1 MPDPSSLLGFALAV
15 LIIEVTPGPNMA
27 WLAVLS
33 AGTGRR
39 AGLSAVA
46 GIALGLLVIGAAA
59 GLGLAALIT
68 AAPALYEVLRW
79 GGVLFLV
86 YLAVEGWREAG
97 ETSPAQLPNGS
108 LKHFS
113 RGFLINALNPKAALF
128 YVAVLPEFIDPA
140 RNLPLQAALLTLLSV
155 IIATII
161 HAAIVLAAAPARAL
175 VSDPQRLKTLRRV
188 LSALLVV
195 IAIWLFFETGRDPA

>member
-1 MPDPSSLLGFALAV
+1 MPDPSSLLGFAIAV
-15 LIIEVTPGPNMA
+15 LVIEVTPGPNMA

-33 AGTGRR
+33 AGSGRK

-59 GLGLAALIT
+59 GLGLAALIA

-79 GGVLFLV
+79 GGALFLV
-86 YLAVEGWREAG
+86 YLAIEGWRESG
-97 ETSPAQLPNGS
+97 ESSPSKPPDGS

-128 YVAVLPEFIDPA
+128 YVAVLPEFIDPERA
-140 RNLPLQAALLTLLSV
+140 LPVQAAILTLVSV
-155 IIATII
+155 LIATAI
-161 HAAIVLAAAPARAL
+161 HSAIVLAAAPARSL
-175 VSDPQRLKTLRRV
+175 VDDPRRLKTLRRI
-188 LSALLVV
+188 LSVLLVA
-195 IAIWLFFETGRDPA
+195 IAVWLFLETGRGAS

>member
-15 LIIEVTPGPNMA
+15 LVIEVTPGPNMA

-33 AGTGRR
+33 ASEGRR
-39 AGLSAVA
+39 SGLSAAA

-79 GGVLFLV
+79 GGAIFLI
-86 YLAVEGWREAG
+86 YLAWEGWREAG
-97 ETSPAQLPNGS
+97 ESSPARTSAGD

-128 YVAVLPEFIDPA
+128 YVAVLPEFMVSSG
-140 RNLPLQAALLTLLSV
+140 NLPLQAALLTLLSV
-155 IIATII
+155 MIATAV
-161 HAAIVLAAAPARAL
+161 HVAIVLAAAPAHRL
-175 VSDPQRLKTLRRV
+175 IEDPDRMRIIRRTLS
-188 LSALLVV
+188 LLLVA
-195 IAIWLFFETGRDPA
+195 IAVWLFFETGRDPA

>member
-1 MPDPSSLLGFALAV
+1 MPDLSGLFGFALAV
-15 LIIEVTPGPNMA
+15 LVIEVTPGPNMA
-27 WLAVLS
+27 WIAVLS
-33 AGTGRR
+33 AGSGRK

-79 GGVLFLV
+79 GGALFLL
-86 YLAVEGWREAG
+86 YLAWEGWREAG
-97 ETSPAQLPNGS
+97 ESSPAKLPDGS

-140 RNLPLQAALLTLLSV
+140 RSLPLQAAALTVLSV
-155 IIATII
+155 IIATMI
-161 HAAIVLAAAPARAL
+161 HTAIVFAAAQAQSL
-175 VSDPQRLKTLRRV
+175 VSDRRRLMILRRI
-188 LSALLVV
+188 LSALLVL
-195 IAIWLFFETGRDPA
+195 IAVWLFFETARPAA